1 MEYDFCDAHFHLIPF
16 LENSGGISLEKFG
29 ENSNGTFEENVLEKE
44 FTNLNGNASS
54 SFLEKNLENSSEHF
68 LKGFWENSCG
78 FFPPKKNHFFCTCAH
93 SKKEFFSQEKMLN
106 SDFFCREKIVRAF
119 GIHPQNPVLE
129 NADFLEGLLREKKI
143 GAVGEAGFD
152 FFSDEFRENAAAQ
165 EEAWNIQLQ
174 LAQEY
179 GATLVVHAR
188 RAAQK
193 IFEYTPKLKK
203 LRAVVFHSFA
213 TSALDARS
221 ILRRGVNAYFSF
233 GKPIL
238 NGAKKAISCVKF
250 LPEEKLLFETDA
262 PFQTLRG
269 ERATPPS
276 DIARVYQCAF
286 ELRSLSG
293 RRGAESE
300 KESSFAEFCAEMRK
314 NFLCAFG
321 VL

>member
-1 MEYDFCDAHFHLIPF
+1 MEFDFCDTHFHLIPF
-16 LENSGGISLEKFG
+16 LEI
-29 ENSNGTFEENVLEKE
+29 SNGTFEGNFSGKNFENSNK
-44 FTNLNGNASS
+44 NSS
-54 SFLEKNLENSSEHF
+54 RNFLEKNWENASENF
-68 LKGFWENSCG
+68 LKDFLEKANG
-78 FFPPKKNHFFCTCAH
+78 FFPPKRNHFFCTCAH
-93 SKKEFFSQEKMLN
+93 SKKEFFSQEKILD

-152 FFSDEFRENAAAQ
+152 FFSDEFKENAAAQ
-165 EEAWNIQLQ
+165 EEAWNAQLQ

-193 IFEYTPKLKK
+193 IFEYAPKLKK

-300 KESSFAEFCAEMRK
+300 KEFSFAKFCARIRR
-314 NFLCAFG
+314 NFESAFG
-321 VL
+321 LL